1 MSYQPPFELTNA
13 IVAFVAEIAQELGH
27 IEAYERLDRSPH
39 LRKEN
44 RIRTI
49 HSSLAIENNALS
61 LEQVTAVVEGK
72 HVLAPPKDLLEV
84 QNAIA
89 VYDALDTFDPAS
101 MDDLLRAHRML
112 MGGLVSEAGCL
123 RSGDVGVFEGDKVIH
138 MGTPARYVPE
148 VMADL
153 FEWLRTTD
161 THPLVVSCV
170 FHYEFEFVHPFQD
183 GNGRMGRLWQTLILS
198 RWNLAFA
205 WLPVES
211 LVKDHQEEYYRALAH
226 SDARGDSTGFVEFML
241 QMIDEAL
248 DDVTSQGVDVGIDV
262 GIDVGKEANR
272 KNAATEQQEH
282 LLSLLRES
290 PTMTTSQMA
299 GVLGL
304 STRQVE
310 RIVARLRDEGRL
322 GREGG
327 RRNGRWVV
335 SGGGMPDE
343 A

>member
-1 MSYQPPFELTNA
+1 MSYQPPFDLTNA
-13 IVAFVAEIAQELGH
+13 TLALVAEIAHKLGH
-27 IEAYERLDRSPH
+27 IEAYERLDRSPR

-49 HSSLAIENNALS
+49 HSSLAIENNTLT
-61 LEQVTAVVEGK
+61 LEQVTAVVDGR

-89 VYDALDTFDPAS
+89 VYDALDTFDPTS
-101 MDDLLRAHRML
+101 VDDLPRAHRML

-123 RSGDVGVFEGDKVIH
+123 RSGDVGIFSGDEAIH

-148 VMADL
+148 VMAGL
-153 FEWLRTTD
+153 FQWIRTSD
-161 THPLVVSCV
+161 AHPLVVSCV
-170 FHYEFEFVHPFQD
+170 FHYEFEFIHPFQD

-198 RWNLAFA
+198 RWNPIFA

-211 LVKDHQEEYYRALAH
+211 LVKDHREEYYRALAD
-226 SDARGDSTGFVEFML
+226 SDAHGDNTGFVEFML

-248 DDVTSQGVDVGIDV
+248 DDVANHQTDVGIDV
-262 GIDVGKEANR
+262 GIDVGKETGR
-272 KNAATEQQEH
+272 GNAATEQQEH
-282 LLSLLRES
+282 LLNLLRES
-290 PTMTTSQMA
+290 PTMTMPQMA
-299 GVLGL
+299 EVLGL
-304 STRQVE
+304 STRQAE

-322 GREGG
+322 RREGG

-335 SGGGMPDE
+335 TGGDE
-343 A
+343 S